1 MLSLFNIMSAAT
13 VVLNKPW
20 RCRLPLTFFGLSSD
34 YIQSVYEEMFSLK
47 HHGGWSFIEA
57 YNLPI
62 MIRRWFI
69 RRLQKQFEEENQQ
82 VEKSKNRSR

>member
-1 MLSLFNIMSAAT
+1 
-13 VVLNKPW
+13 
-20 RCRLPLTFFGLSSD
+20 
-34 YIQSVYEEMFSLK
+34 MFSLK